1 MRARR
6 EGTSR
11 RQNPDG
17 VNSLS
22 VRSTST
28 GSASG
33 SLTDRSRSEPSSG
46 SSRSGTARIASLP
59 AFARGANA
67 DGEDGS
73 GDGHLTCF
81 QEEPVA
87 KAGGQKE
94 RSQPELI
101 ELSSRDTWQHLSVTK
116 GTDPADILQGIPGYD
131 LDLTI
136 GSSNSEGNDADRLQQ
151 SSPWS
156 EPSYGSEKKRNITA
170 LNAVSVQPQQKYL
183 LRYLLAPPRS
193 SWSGVLAYLTDLS
206 RLCVSGSEGDRSCK
220 QGALQLPG

>member
-17 VNSLS
+17 VNSLG
-22 VRSTST
+22 VRS
-28 GSASG
+28 GSS
-33 SLTDRSRSEPSSG
+33 SPRDRSRSEPSSG

-59 AFARGANA
+59 AFARGAKV

-81 QEEPVA
+81 QEEPLT

-94 RSQPELI
+94 RSPPELI
-101 ELSSRDTWQHLSVTK
+101 ELSSRDTWQHLSVSRS
-116 GTDPADILQGIPGYD
+116 TDPGDILQGIPGYD

-136 GSSNSEGNDADRLQQ
+136 GSSNSEGNDTDRLQQ

-170 LNAVSVQPQQKYL
+170 LNAVSVHRSRHSFGVISWL
-183 LRYLLAPPRS
+183 LRAELVGA
-193 SWSGVLAYLTDLS
+193 LAYLTDLS
-206 RLCVSGSEGDRSCK
+206 RLCVSGSEGDRSCE

>member
-1 MRARR
+1 M
-6 EGTSR
+6 
-11 RQNPDG
+11 
-17 VNSLS
+17 NSLS

-28 GSASG
+28 GSGSG
-33 SLTDRSRSEPSSG
+33 SLTDRSRSETSSG

-59 AFARGANA
+59 AFARGAKA
-67 DGEDGS
+67 DGEAGS

-81 QEEPVA
+81 QEEPVT

-94 RSQPELI
+94 RSPPELI

-116 GTDPADILQGIPGYD
+116 STDPGDILQGIPGYD

-136 GSSNSEGNDADRLQQ
+136 GSPNSEGHDTDRLQQ

-170 LNAVSVQPQQKYL
+170 LNAVSLHRSRNSFSVISWL
-183 LRYLLAPPRS
+183 LRAELVEA
-193 SWSGVLAYLTDLS
+193 LAYLTHLS

>member
-6 EGTSR
+6 EGTNR
-11 RQNPDG
+11 RQNLDG

-22 VRSTST
+22 VRS
-28 GSASG
+28 GSS
-33 SLTDRSRSEPSSG
+33 SPRDRSRSEPSSG

-59 AFARGANA
+59 AFARGAKA
-67 DGEDGS
+67 DGEDG
-73 GDGHLTCF
+73 HLTGF

-94 RSQPELI
+94 RSPPELI

-116 GTDPADILQGIPGYD
+116 STDPGDILQGIPGYD

-136 GSSNSEGNDADRLQQ
+136 GSSNSEGNDTDRLQQ

-156 EPSYGSEKKRNITA
+156 EHSYGSEKKRNITA
-170 LNAVSVQPQQKYL
+170 LNAVSVHPQQKFL
-183 LRYLLAPPRS
+183 LRYLLAPPCRAGRGFSVSHRS
-193 SWSGVLAYLTDLS
+193 VPS
-206 RLCVSGSEGDRSCK
+206 LCVR
-220 QGALQLPG
+220 L